1 MTELKANHLDIKFDD
16 EIILEDISLEI
27 RPEQF
32 ILLVGSSG
40 CGKSTLMTALAG
52 LYPKYGGEVSLNHQ
66 SIAQIKANHRAKKVA
81 MLFQHPDQQFAV
93 DRVED
98 ELIFSLENLSLTI

>member
-40 CGKSTLMTALAG
+40 CGKSTLMTA
-52 LYPKYGGEVSLNHQ
+52 
-66 SIAQIKANHRAKKVA
+66 
-81 MLFQHPDQQFAV
+81 
-93 DRVED
+93 
-98 ELIFSLENLSLTI
+98 